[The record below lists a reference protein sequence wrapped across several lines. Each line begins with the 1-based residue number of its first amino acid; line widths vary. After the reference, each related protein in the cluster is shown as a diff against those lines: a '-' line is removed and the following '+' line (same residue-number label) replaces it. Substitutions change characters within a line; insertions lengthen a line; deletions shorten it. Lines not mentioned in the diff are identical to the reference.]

1 MVVWDHS
8 PGFTTGAATA
18 SRAVRD
24 PRGASNTQETN
35 ALVGLFSKKFVRA
48 KRHENQEP
56 GGNLERLAAT
66 RWSADRKL
74 RGTSGL
80 DTLWHRGRLNQ

>member
-1 MVVWDHS
+1 LCGSIRPVS
-8 PGFTTGAATA
+8 QLEPPLPPEQFKIREAL
-18 SRAVRD
+18 
-24 PRGASNTQETN
+24 SNTQGTN
-35 ALVGLFSKKFVRA
+35 ALVRLFSKKFVRA

-80 DTLWHRGRLNQ
+80 DALWHRGRLNQ